1 MIPNSDKED
10 SAVITNDDGIRND
23 GKISGN
29 DFVPDKKMDAE
40 DILQINQVKYPKNVS
55 YILDYNFAGNLY

>member
-1 MIPNSDKED
+1 M
-10 SAVITNDDGIRND
+10 RND

>member
-1 MIPNSDKED
+1 M
-10 SAVITNDDGIRND
+10 RND

-55 YILDYNFAGNLY
+55 YILD